1 MTCVTPAG
9 REPATSSKPA
19 FVATASRHYANPMSE
34 NQHESADLE
43 DYEIE
48 DAADTLDGDPGDDP
62 LDRGVIPPQHWSTAS
77 RYGTTAAEEEHGES
91 LDQLLAEEEPDLGA
105 ELDDALPEDA
115 EDDPDAADE
124 DVDGLLLDDGP
135 DPRAGRLVAEDE
147 GSEPVGEPDLV
158 ARDTGI
164 DGGAATAEE
173 AAVHVVD
180 SDDYDIR
187 SE

>member
-1 MTCVTPAG
+1 
-9 REPATSSKPA
+9 
-19 FVATASRHYANPMSE
+19 MSE

-48 DAADTLDGDPGDDP
+48 DASDTLDGDPGDDP

-77 RYGTTAAEEEHGES
+77 RYGTTAAEEEDGES
-91 LDQLLAEEEPDLGA
+91 LDQLLAEEEPDSGA
-105 ELDDALPEDA
+105 EADDELPGDI

-147 GSEPVGEPDLV
+147 GSEPVAEPDLV
-158 ARDTGI
+158 ARDAGV